1 MKTNNDNIHV
11 ELSRDLGLTS
21 ALAIGIG
28 TMIAAGIFTL
38 SGLAVRNVGST
49 AILSFFLAAV
59 VAAFTAM
66 TYCEFVSIYPES
78 GEGYFY
84 ARKTFSS
91 PPSYFVGWA
100 LFLGYTSSCAFYLSS
115 LSSYFNEFI
124 REMPL
129 ENLSGLVVLA
139 GLTLL
144 NIKGTKESG
153 SFQIIV
159 TIGKVILLIWFIFGG
174 LSSLDIADVK
184 AKFST
189 DFVRISSTSAMVFIT
204 FFGFSAIAAS
214 AGEIKNPVKTIPR
227 AIFISMAVVTILYTL
242 VVLVVVAAKLT
253 EYTEAALGIAARQF
267 LGPIGG
273 IVIIA
278 GALFSM
284 LSASNASIMA
294 GSRVALS
301 MSRLDH
307 LPAKMGQIN
316 SRTKTPVVA
325 LIAVGLAILIF
336 ILSFNLEDL
345 AHFADT
351 VLLLALILVNV
362 ALIYHRRKYPDIER
376 PFRVPLVPLLPLMA
390 IATNLYLLSQIL
402 HHHFPV
408 IAAVACL
415 LLGELLFL
423 GWKLRQLERGSSPI
437 TPSEIVLEEPA
448 VNPRKFRVLVPLAN
462 PDHANQLIALAGAIA
477 SEHQGEILALRG
489 VKISEQMPPGQES
502 TYIENEKDILEL
514 ARSQAHQYQIPITSL
529 VRVGHNI
536 AQAIL
541 ETASERSCDLILL
554 GWKGHT
560 SAFGKILGTV
570 VDEVVNNARTDVML
584 VKLGNEK
591 SLRRFLLPTAGGAH
605 AQRAEKYAASFINFF
620 DGVLTVC
627 SVTPPDI
634 ATDRDKINR
643 LRRSLDQ
650 TVTRITQTYDL
661 SPESKIISHI
671 SVSDGVTEEVEN
683 ADPAKSYDAIIV
695 GASNRSIY
703 PKVLFGSIPESIA
716 KNSKQTVILVKY
728 YQPVQSLIGRLV
740 EE

>member
-1 MKTNNDNIHV
+1 MKTNNDDIQV

-38 SGLAVRNVGST
+38 SGLAVRNVGSA

-59 VAAFTAM
+59 IAAFTAM

-84 ARKTFSS
+84 AHKTFSS
-91 PPSYFVGWA
+91 PLSYFVGWA

-129 ENLSGLVVLA
+129 DNLSGLVVLA

-189 DFVRISSTSAMVFIT
+189 NFVRISSTSAMVFIT

-242 VVLVVVAAKLT
+242 VVLVVLAAKLT
-253 EYTEAALGIAARQF
+253 EYTEAALGIAAQQF

-273 IVIIA
+273 IVIIT

-301 MSRLDH
+301 MSRLEH

-325 LIAVGLAILIF
+325 LIVVGLAILIF

-362 ALIYHRRKYPDIER
+362 SLIYHRRKYPDIER

-390 IATNLYLLSQIL
+390 IVTNLYLLSQIL

-408 IAAVACL
+408 IAAVVCL

-423 GWKLRQLERGSSPI
+423 GWKIFSFQHKP
-437 TPSEIVLEEPA
+437 
-448 VNPRKFRVLVPLAN
+448 K
-462 PDHANQLIALAGAIA
+462 NQ
-477 SEHQGEILALRG
+477 H
-489 VKISEQMPPGQES
+489 K
-502 TYIENEKDILEL
+502 
-514 ARSQAHQYQIPITSL
+514 
-529 VRVGHNI
+529 
-536 AQAIL
+536 
-541 ETASERSCDLILL
+541 
-554 GWKGHT
+554 
-560 SAFGKILGTV
+560 
-570 VDEVVNNARTDVML
+570 
-584 VKLGNEK
+584 
-591 SLRRFLLPTAGGAH
+591 
-605 AQRAEKYAASFINFF
+605 
-620 DGVLTVC
+620 
-627 SVTPPDI
+627 
-634 ATDRDKINR
+634 
-643 LRRSLDQ
+643 
-650 TVTRITQTYDL
+650 
-661 SPESKIISHI
+661 
-671 SVSDGVTEEVEN
+671 
-683 ADPAKSYDAIIV
+683 
-695 GASNRSIY
+695 
-703 PKVLFGSIPESIA
+703 
-716 KNSKQTVILVKY
+716 
-728 YQPVQSLIGRLV
+728 
-740 EE
+740 